1 MNRLA
6 GFGLAVV
13 AIMVLA
19 SAASAQIGLGA
30 GIHGG
35 YGIYMIDT
43 LSNGGMDFGINVNLS
58 FMPMLSGQVFADY
71 FSYSETHDSTAAEP
85 WQSETK
91 TTDIPIG
98 VHVLYNINIPG
109 SPIKPY
115 IGLGPSI
122 HMLKTEWTEP
132 DSTWDETSTKLGIGG
147 VGGVEFS
154 ATPQLGIFLE
164 LRDHY
169 ILTSE
174 EVEVGDDQK
183 NTNALYILVG
193 VNYHFM

>member
-1 MNRLA
+1 MSRLA
-6 GFGLAVV
+6 GFGLAAV

-35 YGIYMIDT
+35 YAIYMIDS

-58 FMPMLSGQVFADY
+58 FMPMLSGQLFADY
-71 FSYSETHDSTAAEP
+71 FMHSE
-85 WQSETK
+85 SENDVDTK
-91 TTDIPIG
+91 YTDIPIG
-98 VHVLYNINIPG
+98 VHIIYNINIPG

-115 IGLGPSI
+115 IGAGPSI
-122 HMLKTEWTEP
+122 HML
-132 DSTWDETSTKLGIGG
+132 STKTTVADNDTTVSSTKFGIGG

-154 ATPQLGIFLE
+154 ATPQLGVFLE

-174 EVEVGDDQK
+174 DIEETDPVESTP